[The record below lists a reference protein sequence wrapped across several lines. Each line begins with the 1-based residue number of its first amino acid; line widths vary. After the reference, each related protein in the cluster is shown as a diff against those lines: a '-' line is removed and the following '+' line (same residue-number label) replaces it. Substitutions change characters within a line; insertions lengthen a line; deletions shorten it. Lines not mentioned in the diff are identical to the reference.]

1 MEAYVVSARKYRP
14 DSFESVVGQSHV
26 TETLEHE
33 VSSGNIAQ
41 ALLFTGPRGVG
52 KTTCAR
58 ILANRI
64 NEVHT
69 GPDADYSLNIFEL
82 DAASNNSVEDIR
94 SLIDQVRF
102 APQIGKYKVY
112 IIDEVHMLSSQAFN
126 AFLKTLEEPPAHA
139 IFILATTEKHKVLPT
154 ILSRCQVFDFKRITV
169 GDIADHL
176 AVIAEKEGVK
186 ADPDAL
192 HVIAEKADG
201 ALRDSL
207 SIFDRMVAAA
217 HGGDITLELVRRNLQ
232 VLDREVYFEVM
243 DLMLDQ
249 DIPGILN
256 SVHRVVERGFNPHKF
271 IGGLAAHAREVLLC
285 HHAATVPLMDVPE
298 SSRQKYIMQAERAS
312 MAWLANALKALSDA
326 DINYKASANPRL
338 LVEITL
344 MDLAGAAAP
353 SATEEV
359 AEKKKPEPELKQA
372 TETATEADPAREP
385 VAEPAPAPAPEPA
398 AASAPESAPEPTPE
412 AEPAPTPAPEPAVE
426 PVAETTTAPEEEE
439 ESKPATTRRR
449 HRASFS
455 IQAALKDEKD
465 EVAEGETDDEGS
477 GGSASLSMRNTPFSQ
492 KALEAG
498 WRDLIRS
505 VEGERL
511 AHGVLND
518 LSPVRES
525 DQLIRLTVFN
535 QFQETFLEEQRDKLT
550 LTIRNLLENDQI
562 KFKIVVEE
570 GESNARLVYTPE
582 ERFQYLLEKNP
593 QLAEF
598 RKRFKLDIK

>member
-169 GDIADHL
+169 GDIANHL
-176 AVIAEKEGVK
+176 ALIAEKEGVK

-217 HGGDITLELVRRNLQ
+217 HGGDITLDLVRRNLQ

-256 SVHRVVERGFNPHKF
+256 AVHRVVERGFNPHKF

-285 HHAATVPLMDVPE
+285 HHAATVALMDVPE
-298 SSRQKYIMQAERAS
+298 SSKQKYVTQAGRAS
-312 MAWLANALKALSDA
+312 MAWLANALKALSEA
-326 DINYKASANPRL
+326 DIQYKASANPRL

-344 MDLAGAAAP
+344 LDLAGAAQP
-353 SATEEV
+353 SAAEA
-359 AEKKKPEPELKQA
+359 AEKKKPEPEL
-372 TETATEADPAREP
+372 
-385 VAEPAPAPAPEPA
+385 
-398 AASAPESAPEPTPE
+398 ASSAPEPTPE
-412 AEPAPTPAPEPAVE
+412 PEKVEAPVVTETPAPDVPVE
-426 PVAETTTAPEEEE
+426 EVPVEEVPVVAPVAESAPESIPEPEPTPDP
-439 ESKPATTRRR
+439 KPAASRRR

-455 IQAALKDEKD
+455 IKAALKE
-465 EVAEGETDDEGS
+465 EVEVIEHEDGS
-477 GGSASLSMRNTPFSQ
+477 TTEVSSTTTSLSMRNTPFTQ
-492 KALEAG
+492 QALESI
-498 WRDLIRS
+498 WRDVIKS

-511 AHGVLND
+511 AHGVVND
-518 LSPVRES
+518 LAPVKEG
-525 DQLIRLTVFN
+525 DHNIRLTVFN
-535 QFQETFLEEQRDKLT
+535 QFQEGLLEEQRDHLT
-550 LTIRNLLENDQI
+550 LKIRDLLENDQI

>member
-1 MEAYVVSARKYRP
+1 MIEVKSISKK
-14 DSFESVVGQSHV
+14 FEDNEVLSDINSRFERGKTNLIIGQSG
-26 TETLEHE
+26 
-33 VSSGNIAQ
+33 S
-41 ALLFTGPRGVG
+41 G
-52 KTTCAR
+52 KTVFLKCLLGLYNIDSGEIKYDGRSSSEMNDFDKLNLRRDMGMVFQGSA
-58 ILANRI
+58 LF
-64 NEVHT
+64 
-69 GPDADYSLNIFEL
+69 DSLNVLE
-82 DAASNNSVEDIR
+82 NY
-94 SLIDQVRF
+94 QVRF

-169 GDIADHL
+169 SDIADHL
-176 AVIAEKEGVK
+176 ALIAEKEGVK

-217 HGGDITLELVRRNLQ
+217 HGGDITLDLVRRNLQ

-256 SVHRVVERGFNPHKF
+256 AVHRVVERGFNPHKF

-285 HHAATVPLMDVPE
+285 HHAATVALMDVPE
-298 SSRQKYIMQAERAS
+298 SSKQKYVTQAGRAS
-312 MAWLANALKALSDA
+312 MAWLANALKALSEA
-326 DINYKASANPRL
+326 DIQYKASANPRL

-344 MDLAGAAAP
+344 LDLAGAAQP
-353 SATEEV
+353 SAAEA
-359 AEKKKPEPELKQA
+359 AEKKKPEPEL
-372 TETATEADPAREP
+372 
-385 VAEPAPAPAPEPA
+385 
-398 AASAPESAPEPTPE
+398 ASSAPEPTPE
-412 AEPAPTPAPEPAVE
+412 PEKVEAPVVTETPAPDVPVE
-426 PVAETTTAPEEEE
+426 EVPVEEVPVVAPVAESAPESIPEPEPTPDP
-439 ESKPATTRRR
+439 KPAASRRR

-455 IQAALKDEKD
+455 IKAALKE
-465 EVAEGETDDEGS
+465 EVEVIEHEDGS
-477 GGSASLSMRNTPFSQ
+477 TTEVSSTTTSLSMRNTPFTQ
-492 KALEAG
+492 QALESI
-498 WRDLIRS
+498 WRDVIKS

-511 AHGVLND
+511 AHGVVND
-518 LSPVRES
+518 LAPVKEG
-525 DQLIRLTVFN
+525 DHNIRLTVFN
-535 QFQETFLEEQRDKLT
+535 QFQEGLLEEQRDHLT
-550 LTIRNLLENDQI
+550 LKIRDLLENDQI
-562 KFKIVVEE
+562 KFKIVVDE